1 MSWNPTPGQDP
12 NQPASGQYEGYSSQP
27 GGAYG
32 PPPNNPSYGG
42 SPSGAG
48 YGQAQ
53 YGQQPYGMSGAAGTL
68 GPTSMGMEAN
78 MAAGLSYLVGWI
90 TGLIFYLSEKQNRFV
105 RFHAMQ
111 SIIWFAALT
120 ILIVALDV
128 LGMIPFVGLLTF
140 CLSGL
145 VGLVGFVSWIV
156 LLIMAFQG
164 KYFKLP
170 IIGDYAERYANTM
183 PAGSGL

>member
-1 MSWNPTPGQDP
+1 
-12 NQPASGQYEGYSSQP
+12 
-27 GGAYG
+27 
-32 PPPNNPSYGG
+32 
-42 SPSGAG
+42 
-48 YGQAQ
+48 
-53 YGQQPYGMSGAAGTL
+53 MSGAAGTL

-78 MAAGLSYLVGWI
+78 VAAGLSYLVGWI

-145 VGLVGFVSWIV
+145 VGLLGLVSWIV

-170 IIGDYAERYANTM
+170 IVGDYAERYANAT
-183 PAGSGL
+183 PVGSSL